1 MRAYVRELTI
11 GRCFQR
17 YSLRYLICG
26 ATFHR
31 AVEARRRSL
40 LACAGELVGRL
51 VVVVVVWSLV
61 QAVRM
66 VDLSVCL
73 SVDMPRRNR
82 QTGCCWPRIIFL
94 AWKLMDQSMMG

>member
-1 MRAYVRELTI
+1 
-11 GRCFQR
+11 
-17 YSLRYLICG
+17 
-26 ATFHR
+26 
-31 AVEARRRSL
+31 L

-51 VVVVVVWSLV
+51 VVVVVVVVVWSLV